1 MRISP
6 ILLVGAVLV
15 VGACGRDSEPAP
27 ASNNGMV
34 DAGGDAAAELDAGP
48 GAEDAA
54 LPDAEPLPGA
64 SRDDIVV
71 LTDDIEIEFTSGYA
85 GRVAFNVPEDA
96 LSVVVSIVGDAGVF
110 YTLSEWKNGDGSVV
124 IPNSWISNDEAAP
137 SLCLSCPNRIAS
149 SEASFAA
156 LLPNNE
162 SAELVPGTHNI
173 SMYAYAMSGLL
184 ALPLQSG
191 TATLRVVAKLRPSVP
206 ERGILDINF
215 HFTGAAGLTA
225 ASAPEDPDF
234 QASLEELQQLYATA
248 GIELGTVTY
257 TDIPSE
263 FRIIESVV
271 VPKSDLQ
278 EMFALSRDQ
287 PRPAL
292 NVFIVEELLSGIGN
306 FGVLLG
312 VSGGIPGPPM
322 AATLRSGVAIAT
334 KRSPEVQTAMFK
346 VLGHEMG
353 HHLGLFHT
361 SEQNLGFG
369 PVIHD
374 PIGDTAENDASFL
387 MFNTG
392 EGTAI
397 SVTQAEVMR
406 SNPWIRH
413 EGGE

>member
-1 MRISP
+1 MADG
-6 ILLVGAVLV
+6 GA
-15 VGACGRDSEPAP
+15 
-27 ASNNGMV
+27 
-34 DAGGDAAAELDAGP
+34 DAATDSDAGP
-48 GAEDAA
+48 
-54 LPDAEPLPGA
+54 LPSS
-64 SRDDIVV
+64 SRDDVVV
-71 LTDDIEIEFTSGYA
+71 LTDDIEIEFVSGHA
-85 GRVAFNVPEDA
+85 GRVAFEVPEDA

-124 IPNSWISNDEAAP
+124 VPSSWLSNDQAAP

-162 SAELVPGTHNI
+162 STELVAGTHNI
-173 SMYAYAMSGLL
+173 SMYAYAMSGFS

-191 TATLRVVAKLRPSVP
+191 TATLRVVAKLRPSAP
-206 ERGILDINF
+206 EAGILDINF

-225 ASAPEDPDF
+225 ASAPDDPVF
-234 QASLEELQQLYATA
+234 QASLDSLRELYATA
-248 GIELGTVTY
+248 GIELGTLTY

-263 FRIIESVV
+263 FRVIESVV

-287 PRPAL
+287 PRAAL
-292 NVFIVEELLSGIGN
+292 NVFIVEELLTGIGN

-361 SEQNLGFG
+361 SEQDLGFG
-369 PVIHD
+369 PAIHD
-374 PIGDTAENDASFL
+374 PIGDTAEDDASFL

-392 EGTAI
+392 EGTTI

-406 SNPWIRH
+406 ANPWIRH